1 MRLDVIPKGVNV
13 ERGKRTKDEPEGP
26 PAFGGQLVEEDPKGR
41 QRRNSQ

>member
-26 PAFGGQLVEEDPKGR
+26 PTFGGQLVE
-41 QRRNSQ
+41 RRTRREAEK